1 MRSVSKGSEDPHR
14 YADMLDLPNHR
25 SGTHR
30 PLSKQ
35 QRAAQFLPFSAL
47 SGYEDGIE
55 ESQRLTIQRNVL
67 SSEQKEEMDLTM
79 QKILAM
85 DHPEVTVTWFED
97 DLFKDGGQYH
107 TKTGILRRVEPSTG
121 RLMFADRTVIWLA
134 SVDDIRI
141 VKEEYRLD

>member
-1 MRSVSKGSEDPHR
+1 MRRVSKGNEDPHR
-14 YADMLDLPNHR
+14 YDDMLDLPNHR

-55 ESQRLTIQRNVL
+55 ESRRMTSQRNVL
-67 SSEQKEEMDLTM
+67 SLEQKEEMDLTM
-79 QKILAM
+79 QKILTM
-85 DHPEVTVTWFED
+85 DHPEVTVTWFEE

-107 TKTGILRRVEPSTG
+107 TKTGILRRVEPAAG
-121 RLMFADRTVIWLA
+121 RLLFEDRTVIWIA

-141 VKEEYRLD
+141 EKEEYCLE

>member
-1 MRSVSKGSEDPHR
+1 MRSVSKGSEDSHR
-14 YADMLDLPNHR
+14 YDDMMDLPNHR

-55 ESQRLTIQRNVL
+55 ESHRLTIQ
-67 SSEQKEEMDLTM
+67 
-79 QKILAM
+79 KILTM
-85 DHPEVTVTWFED
+85 DHPEVSVTWFEE

-107 TKTGILRRVEPSTG
+107 TKTGILRRVEPSAG
-121 RLMFADRTVIWLA
+121 RLMFEDRTVIWLA

-141 VKEEYRLD
+141 VKEEYCLD

>member
-14 YADMLDLPNHR
+14 YDDMLDLPNHR

-85 DHPEVTVTWFED
+85 DHPEVERKFPPGFPVGFV
-97 DLFKDGGQYH
+97 LLLHKIF
-107 TKTGILRRVEPSTG
+107 RVK
-121 RLMFADRTVIWLA
+121 AD
-134 SVDDIRI
+134 
-141 VKEEYRLD
+141 